1 MNRNEDFIFDDV
13 ENTQKKNWKSIWQ
26 WHHTY
31 KQETQF
37 WYTSPLISDKLGL
50 PFDSYDSLLVSITL
64 NISCLYCA
72 KRYFVVVAP
81 KKPFGWLLY

>member
-1 MNRNEDFIFDDV
+1 MK
-13 ENTQKKNWKSIWQ
+13 TLSLMMSKKKLEVNLAS
-26 WHHTY
+26 HTY

-50 PFDSYDSLLVSITL
+50 PFDSYDLLLVSITL

>member
-13 ENTQKKNWKSIWQ
+13 ENKKLEVNLAS
-26 WHHTY
+26 HTY

-50 PFDSYDSLLVSITL
+50 PFDSYDLLLVSITL

>member
-1 MNRNEDFIFDDV
+1 MK
-13 ENTQKKNWKSIWQ
+13 TLSLMMSKTKKKLEVNLAS
-26 WHHTY
+26 HTY

-50 PFDSYDSLLVSITL
+50 PFDSYDLLLVSITL
-64 NISCLYCA
+64 NISYLYCA

>member
-13 ENTQKKNWKSIWQ
+13 ENKKKKKLEVNLAS
-26 WHHTY
+26 HTY

-50 PFDSYDSLLVSITL
+50 PFDSYDLLLVSITL

>member
-13 ENTQKKNWKSIWQ
+13 ENNKKNWKSI

-50 PFDSYDSLLVSITL
+50 PFDSYDLLLVSITL

>member
-13 ENTQKKNWKSIWQ
+13 ENKTKKKLEVNLAS
-26 WHHTY
+26 HTY

-50 PFDSYDSLLVSITL
+50 PFDSYDLLLVSITL
-64 NISCLYCA
+64 NISCLLILC
-72 KRYFVVVAP
+72 KTLFC
-81 KKPFGWLLY
+81 GGSS

>member
-1 MNRNEDFIFDDV
+1 MNQNEDFIFDDV
-13 ENTQKKNWKSIWQ
+13 KKNWKSI

-50 PFDSYDSLLVSITL
+50 PFDSYDLLLVSITL

-72 KRYFVVVAP
+72 KRYFVVAS

>member
-13 ENTQKKNWKSIWQ
+13 ENKKKKLEVNLAS
-26 WHHTY
+26 HTY

-50 PFDSYDSLLVSITL
+50 PFDSYDLLLVSITL
-64 NISCLYCA
+64 NISYLYCA